1 MPATSEADL
10 ILPKEPV
17 SAKQVPI
24 AVGQTAAPT
33 LANVK
38 KVDLEDSPSLKRKTA
53 GTSGSHRFKVV
64 SQLVI
69 AMRRFQA
76 SLNPTYTYG
85 KRPTSSSSSNGAV
98 AASFKK
104 SPEPVQEATSG
115 SFARQFSR
123 PGEPGAPKVPRNHN
137 FHGNK
142 TSFVFRSLPP
152 HPDEA
157 PEQASLQHLASSKS
171 VKSVDNG
178 SF

>member
-1 MPATSEADL
+1 M
-10 ILPKEPV
+10 
-17 SAKQVPI
+17 
-24 AVGQTAAPT
+24 
-33 LANVK
+33 
-38 KVDLEDSPSLKRKTA
+38 
-53 GTSGSHRFKVV
+53 
-64 SQLVI
+64 
-69 AMRRFQA
+69 
-76 SLNPTYTYG
+76 
-85 KRPTSSSSSNGAV
+85 

-104 SPEPVQEATSG
+104 SPEPVQVCMQVIRIAWISDGISFNLINKDPQISSMLVFLPVIHSVYPAQEATSG

-137 FHGNK
+137 VHGNK

-178 SF
+178 SS

>member
-69 AMRRFQA
+69 AMRRFQGA
-76 SLNPTYTYG
+76 RVLYSLV
-85 KRPTSSSSSNGAV
+85 SW
-98 AASFKK
+98 
-104 SPEPVQEATSG
+104 
-115 SFARQFSR
+115 
-123 PGEPGAPKVPRNHN
+123 
-137 FHGNK
+137 
-142 TSFVFRSLPP
+142 
-152 HPDEA
+152 
-157 PEQASLQHLASSKS
+157 
-171 VKSVDNG
+171 
-178 SF
+178 

>member
-1 MPATSEADL
+1 MPATNEAEM

-17 SAKQVPI
+17 SGKDAPV
-24 AVGQTAAPT
+24 VLSHTAGPK
-33 LANVK
+33 LADIK
-38 KVDLEDSPSLKRKTA
+38 KVDLEDSPSLKRKDG
-53 GTSGSHRFKVV
+53 GTSSSHRFKVV

-85 KRPTSSSSSNGAV
+85 KRPASSNSSGGAV

-104 SPEPVQEATSG
+104 SPEHTQEVTSG

-123 PGEPGAPKVPRNHN
+123 PGEPGAPKVARNHN

-142 TSFVFRSLPP
+142 TSFVFRALPP
-152 HPDEA
+152 HPDED
-157 PEQASLQHLASSKS
+157 PEHASLQHLPSGKS
-171 VKSVDNG
+171 VANG
-178 SF
+178 TS